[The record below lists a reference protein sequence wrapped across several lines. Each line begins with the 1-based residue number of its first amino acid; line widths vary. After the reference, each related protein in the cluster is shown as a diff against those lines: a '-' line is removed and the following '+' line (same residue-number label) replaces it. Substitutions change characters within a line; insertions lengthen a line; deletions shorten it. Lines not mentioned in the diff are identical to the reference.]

1 MLKLCHC
8 QRSQVISWDVFYR
21 LVCSQFPLLRQ
32 RDFLHFP
39 PCVGCKELHN
49 APHWPAGPPF
59 ICLKTNSKITVLI
72 DKHWDALGLN
82 QWFSSQSGL
91 NYTVKKVVDSCHMP
105 TRCLNR
111 GSCWV
116 CCGRLI
122 WSLAD
127 QTFIRKV
134 LQAAVLVHSETN
146 LLLLCW
152 SPLARFQFSGQG
164 GGGIWQR
171 KAIKQWLFGNYW
183 LFYILCLSADHAEI
197 SLQIFR
203 YP

>member
-1 MLKLCHC
+1 MCFIDLCVL
-8 QRSQVISWDVFYR
+8 S
-21 LVCSQFPLLRQ
+21 
-32 RDFLHFP
+32 FP
-39 PCVGCKELHN
+39 PLMPKGSSSFSPLCWMQRTPQCSTLTSWSSFHLLED
-49 APHWPAGPPF
+49 
-59 ICLKTNSKITVLI
+59 SKITVLI
-72 DKHWDALGLN
+72 NKHWDALGLN
-82 QWFSSQSGL
+82 QWFCSQSGL

-105 TRCLNR
+105 MQCLNH

-152 SPLARFQFSGQG
+152 SPLARFEFSGEG
-164 GGGIWQR
+164 VGGIWQR

-183 LFYILCLSADHAEI
+183 LFYVLCSFADHAEI
-197 SLQIFR
+197 SLKIFR